1 MNRSPPVSEHPSPI
15 LNLNNKRLK
24 RSNPLLPLFS
34 PLVLSILPSLKYI
47 ICIAAQLSLSRYIP
61 KLAQRKAPRSLAG
74 NRRNYRSVKYL
85 PLKPHLND
93 HARFCRSKPPP
104 NPPPLRPI
112 PPPLPTILG
121 PRKTHHATEIHFPQ
135 SHQLATRST
144 CDKNQR
150 TLQEFRNLFVG
161 ILYSGKV
168 VKRLLGLGRG
178 VLEV

>member
-1 MNRSPPVSEHPSPI
+1 MNRSRPPVAEHPSPI
-15 LNLNNKRLK
+15 LNLNNKHFK

-34 PLVLSILPSLKYI
+34 PVVLSILPYSPSLKYI
-47 ICIAAQLSLSRYIP
+47 ICIAAHLSLSRSFP
-61 KLAQRKAPRSLAG
+61 SLHNEKLPAPWQGIGAITAR
-74 NRRNYRSVKYL
+74 YL

-93 HARFCRSKPPP
+93 HAHFCRSKPPLTSH
-104 NPPPLRPI
+104 PPPF
-112 PPPLPTILG
+112 PTILG

-150 TLQEFRNLFVG
+150 TLQEFRNFFVG
-161 ILYSGKV
+161 ILYLGKV
-168 VKRLLGLGRG
+168 VKGLLGLGRG